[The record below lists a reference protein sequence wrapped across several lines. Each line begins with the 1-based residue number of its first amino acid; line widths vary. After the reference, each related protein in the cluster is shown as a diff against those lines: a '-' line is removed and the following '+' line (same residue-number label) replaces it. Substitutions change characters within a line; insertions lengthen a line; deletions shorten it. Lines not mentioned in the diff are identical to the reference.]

1 MIKLVET
8 QLLSSDLSTST
19 LSSPALVPSPIP
31 LTTNTLFKLPTQSV
45 LVQIIS
51 ITEIGQ
57 SALGLMEVLKEKK
70 ELERL
75 RLKNEEMGEQK
86 SVVVADDGEE
96 PVVEGQFGRGM
107 LKFRLSD
114 GFNEVDAIEWARID
128 GLRLG
133 ETQLGCKVS
142 HHSSPLKSRLTSF
155 LRTAFAQE
163 RSHFKGDFAARPR
176 FSDHQRTC
184 GRGIR
189 GSCSCSPRS

>member
-19 LSSPALVPSPIP
+19 LHSAALIPAALPNV
-31 LTTNTLFKLPTQSV
+31 TATLFPFPKNAV

-51 ITEIGQ
+51 ITEIAQ
-57 SALGLMEVLKEKK
+57 SALGLLEVLKEKK

-75 RLKNEEMGEQK
+75 RIKNEEMGDQK
-86 SVVVADDGEE
+86 PVAVVDDGEE

-114 GFNEVDAIEWARID
+114 GVNEIEAIEWARID

-133 ETQLGCKVS
+133 ETQLGCKVRRRRC
-142 HHSSPLKSRLTSF
+142 LALF
-155 LRTAFAQE
+155 EL
-163 RSHFKGDFAARPR
+163 D
-176 FSDHQRTC
+176 
-184 GRGIR
+184 
-189 GSCSCSPRS
+189 